1 MKVISGFIEEI
12 DSYSAGMQ
20 LITELEKIENCDLLF
35 IFSNVNYDFTEFFE
49 AIRDEEKYKNTKI
62 VGATGDGIFFKSD
75 IYNTGI
81 TFIAINFKNTTPFY
95 IVSKD
100 NIKDNIEFVVKES
113 IDEIIKKF
121 PKPQNIITFYNSI
134 GINGSKI
141 VDSFKKYINIPV
153 YGGGAGD
160 NSKFEKSF
168 IFNGEKAIEN
178 GIVIIV
184 FNDNIEITGFGK
196 SGCIPFGNGG
206 IVTDSV
212 DNIVRYINHKKAID
226 FVKDEL
232 NGENFKDISHLALY
246 PLAVIN
252 NNIFCLRDPVDYD
265 EKNGYIKYAGDI
277 KKGSVVKLSK
287 ASPKNML
294 EAAKYVVEQ
303 TKNKINNPDLL
314 LIISC
319 AGRRWLLSNR
329 IIDEIKYVTE
339 YFENTPAC
347 GFASFSEIG
356 AIVDD
361 INNESFLHNFTFVLI
376 SFKEK

>member
-153 YGGGAGD
+153 YGGAAGD

>member
-20 LITELEKIENCDLLF
+20 IITELEKFGSCDLLF

-49 AIRDEEKYKNTKI
+49 AIRDDEKYRNTKI

-81 TFIAINFKNTTPFY
+81 TFIAINFKNITPFY

-100 NIKDNIEFVVKES
+100 NIKDNIEFIVKES
-113 IDEIIKKF
+113 IDEIIKNF
-121 PKPQNIITFYNSI
+121 SNPQNIITFYNSI

-153 YGGGAGD
+153 YGGAAGD

-178 GIVIIV
+178 GIVVIA
-184 FNDNIEITGFGK
+184 FNDKIEITGFGK

-246 PLAVIN
+246 PLAVMN
-252 NNIFCLRDPVDYD
+252 DNIFWLRDPVDYD

-314 LIISC
+314 LIVSC

-347 GFASFSEIG
+347 GFASFAEIG

>member
-12 DSYSAGMQ
+12 DYYSAGIQ
-20 LITELEKIENCDLLF
+20 IITELEKIESCDLLF
-35 IFSNVNYDFTEFFE
+35 IFSNVNYDFTEFIE
-49 AIRDEEKYKNTKI
+49 AIKEDENFKNTKI

-81 TFIAINFKNTTPFY
+81 TFIGIKFKNETPFY
-95 IVSKD
+95 IASRD
-100 NIKDNIEFVVKES
+100 NVKENIESVVKECV
-113 IDEIIKKF
+113 DEININLSNSE
-121 PKPQNIITFYNSI
+121 NIITFYNSI
-134 GINGSKI
+134 NINGSKI
-141 VDSFKKYINIPV
+141 VDSLKKYINIPI
-153 YGGGAGD
+153 YGGAAGD

-168 IFNGEKAIEN
+168 IFNGEKAVEN
-178 GIVIIV
+178 GIVVIA
-184 FNDNIEITGFGK
+184 FNNKIEITGFGK

-252 NNIFCLRDPVDYD
+252 NNIFWLRDPVDYD

-277 KKGSVVKLSK
+277 KKGSLVKLSK

-294 EAAKYVVEQ
+294 DAAKYVVEQ

-339 YFENTPAC
+339 YFQNIPAS

-356 AIVDD
+356 PIIDD
-361 INNESFLHNFTFVLI
+361 SSKESFLHNFTFVLI